1 VAFDELFQPIAVG
14 GIEIANRLF
23 VSAHNTQF
31 TEPGPGPYEDWSVLG
46 DRAVHY
52 HATRAAGGFGL
63 ITIGQTQVHP
73 QSGPERPAAYTDAAG
88 AVFARIAGACHE
100 HGTKVFVQLNQ
111 NGPEKS
117 SSGPD
122 SWEPAWAPTSL
133 ATGEPQAHGEM
144 SKEMDDADLAALVA
158 GFVRSAGIAR
168 TAGMDGV
175 EIHAAHPHLL
185 GLWLTPGRNRRRDGH
200 GGSLRNRARLVLEV
214 LRAVRDACPR
224 PFVVGVRTNGAWTVP
239 GGQTLD
245 EGVEIARLIRAT
257 GDADF
262 LNVSGWPGIGSIGS
276 PLGAMIPWARAVKQA
291 VPDLPVMGIG
301 RVVEPG
307 QAAAIVAAGDA
318 DLVGMTRASIAD
330 PFLPAKA
337 RAGRAADVR
346 RCVGAGQGCL
356 MRNTDRH
363 PLTCTQ
369 NPTVGR
375 EQEGT
380 YETIGPA
387 AVARPVL
394 VVGGGPAGLEAAV
407 VAAMRGHAVT
417 LVERA
422 GELGGQLRCIAS
434 VQRRREFLHV
444 LGWRATQLERL
455 GVDVRLG
462 TDATVELVRAFAAG
476 AGEAGAGEAGAA
488 AGRPAVVLATGSIPA
503 PDGWYAARPDLDS
516 IPGCDRPHVF
526 GVRDALAG
534 AVDGARHVVVVD
546 GRGYYQSSDVVEYL
560 AARGQRVSAVSSTGA
575 FAEGLERNDRPSFV
589 AAARRGGVEFHAWC
603 VVDTI
608 DADAV
613 RLTDTLSGSPVA
625 LDAVDAVV
633 LSLGDRVDD
642 ALWHALIGDGRI
654 GDGLDVYR
662 IGDCVAP
669 RGVEHALFEGHRLA
683 RQL

>member
-1 VAFDELFQPIAVG
+1 MAFDELFRPIAVG
-14 GIEIANRLF
+14 GIELANRLF

-31 TEPGPGPYEDWSVLG
+31 TAPGTGPYEEWSVLS
-46 DRAVHY
+46 DRAVDY

-73 QSGPERPAAYTDAAG
+73 QSGPERPAAYNDQARDA
-88 AVFARIAGACHE
+88 FARIAAACHE

-122 SWEPAWAPTSL
+122 SWDPAWAPTSL

-144 SKEMDDADLAALVA
+144 SKEMDEGDIAALVA
-158 GFVRSAGIAR
+158 GFVGSARNALA
-168 TAGMDGV
+168 AGMDGV
-175 EIHAAHPHLL
+175 ELHAAHPHLL
-185 GLWLTPGRNRRRDGH
+185 GIWLTPGRNRRLDHH
-200 GGSLRNRARLVLEV
+200 GGTLENRIRLVLEV
-214 LRAVRDACPR
+214 LRAVRAACPR
-224 PFVVGVRTNGAWTVP
+224 PFVVGVRINGAWTVP

-301 RVVEPG
+301 RVVDPA

-337 RAGRAADVR
+337 RAGRVDDIR

-375 EQEGT
+375 EREWT
-380 YETIGPA
+380 YETIGRADVP
-387 AVARPVL
+387 RRVL

-407 VAAMRGHAVT
+407 VAATRGHTVT
-417 LVERA
+417 LVERSA
-422 GELGGQLRCIAS
+422 DLGGQVRYITR
-434 VQRRREFLHV
+434 VDRRREFAHV
-444 LGWRATQLERL
+444 VEWRAAQLDRL
-455 GVDVRLG
+455 GADVRLG
-462 TDATVELVRAFAAG
+462 VEASAELVQRFATGAG
-476 AGEAGAGEAGAA
+476 AGDD
-488 AGRPAVVLATGSIPA
+488 GRPAVVLATGSIPA
-503 PDGWYAARPDLDS
+503 PGGWYAARPDLDA
-516 IPGCDRPHVF
+516 IPGSDLPHVY
-526 GVRDALAG
+526 GVRDAL
-534 AVDGARHVVVVD
+534 DGTLDDRRHVVVVD

-589 AAARRGGVEFHAWC
+589 AAARRGGVEFHGWC
-603 VVDTI
+603 VVDAI
-608 DADAV
+608 EANAV
-613 RLTDTLSGSPVA
+613 RLTDTLTGSARV
-625 LDAVDAVV
+625 LDGADAVV

-642 ALWHALIGDGRI
+642 ALWLALGATDLLGNR
-654 GDGLDVYR
+654 LDVHR

-669 RGVEHALFEGHRLA
+669 RGVEHALFEGHRIGRAL
-683 RQL
+683 

>member
-1 VAFDELFQPIAVG
+1 VAFDELFRPIAVG
-14 GIEIANRLF
+14 GVELANRLF

-31 TEPGPGPYEDWSVLG
+31 TEPGSGPYEEWSVLSE
-46 DRAVHY
+46 RAVDY

-73 QSGPERPAAYTDAAG
+73 QSGHERPAAYNDAARD
-88 AVFARIAGACHE
+88 AFARIAAACHE
-100 HGTKVFVQLNQ
+100 HGTRVFVQLNQ

-122 SWEPAWAPTSL
+122 SWDPAWAPTSL

-144 SKEMDDADLAALVA
+144 SKEMDDDDIAALVA
-158 GFVRSAGIAR
+158 GFVRSARHAQA
-168 TAGMDGV
+168 AGMDGV
-175 EIHAAHPHLL
+175 ELHAAHPHLL
-185 GLWLTPGRNRRRDGH
+185 GVWLTPGRNRRRDHH
-200 GGSLRNRARLVLEV
+200 GGTLENRARLVLDV

-224 PFVVGVRTNGAWTVP
+224 PFVVGVRINGAWTIP
-239 GGQTLD
+239 GGQTVD

-262 LNVSGWPGIGSIGS
+262 LDVSGWPGIGSIGS

-301 RVVEPG
+301 RVVDPA

-337 RAGRAADVR
+337 RAGRVDDIR
-346 RCVGAGQGCL
+346 RCIGAGQGCL

-375 EQEGT
+375 EREWT
-380 YETIGPA
+380 YETIGRA
-387 AVARPVL
+387 DVARRVL

-407 VAAMRGHAVT
+407 VAATRGHTVT
-417 LVERA
+417 LVERSA
-422 GELGGQLRCIAS
+422 DLGGQVRYITR
-434 VQRRREFLHV
+434 VERRREFAHV
-444 LGWRATQLERL
+444 VDWRATQLERL

-462 TDATVELVRAFAAG
+462 VEASAELVYGFAAG
-476 AGEAGAGEAGAA
+476 AGAGGDD
-488 AGRPAVVLATGSIPA
+488 RPAVVLATGSIPV
-503 PDGWYAARPDLDS
+503 PDGWYAARPDLDA
-516 IPGCDRPHVF
+516 IPGSGLPHVHS
-526 GVRDALAG
+526 VRQALGG
-534 AVDGARHVVVVD
+534 AVDDRRHVVVVD

-603 VVDTI
+603 VVDGI
-608 DADAV
+608 EAGAV
-613 RLTDTLSGSPVA
+613 RLTDTLTGSGRV
-625 LDAVDAVV
+625 LGGVDAVV

-642 ALWHALIGDGRI
+642 ALWLALGDTDLVGNR
-654 GDGLDVYR
+654 LDVHR

-669 RGVEHALFEGHRLA
+669 RGVEHALFEGHRAGRAL
-683 RQL
+683 